1 MSGIRDG
8 SITFDNNR
16 FYDSKGRYSNAE
28 KKNRDYYGIMA
39 NYIYNKMGLSEEYK
53 KPEDPNKI
61 NWDNN
66 SLKTALNRQIFN
78 RDSRNLQDFLD
89 LDTQKDGVRS
99 TANRI
104 TYLANAFQSLADNW
118 DNTFQNY
125 QESDK
130 ARYLPLLQ
138 DAAKALRD
146 GSINEG
152 DYLTLSRAVD
162 GIDFRAMLDK
172 GTPI

>member
-53 KPEDPNKI
+53 KPEDLNKI

-66 SLKTALNRQIFN
+66 SLKTPI
-78 RDSRNLQDFLD
+78 
-89 LDTQKDGVRS
+89 
-99 TANRI
+99 
-104 TYLANAFQSLADNW
+104 
-118 DNTFQNY
+118 
-125 QESDK
+125 
-130 ARYLPLLQ
+130 
-138 DAAKALRD
+138 
-146 GSINEG
+146 
-152 DYLTLSRAVD
+152 VD
-162 GIDFRAMLDK
+162 I
-172 GTPI
+172 P